1 MFTTEEKMI
10 SIQLFVSYVMIIYQM
25 KVTNAS
31 TDTIKRVDC
40 HLQDGILG
48 KKNIMWYLKEQF
60 YLNNILMFLNILL
73 TYILHS

>member
-48 KKNIMWYLKEQF
+48 KKKHHVI
-60 YLNNILMFLNILL
+60 
-73 TYILHS
+73 S